1 MAIAKPPALLPPA
14 PSKSGRG
21 SLANQLRDQLR
32 TRILAHEWG
41 EGKKIPSEFDLAAQY
56 QLSRVTVR
64 TALKALEA
72 QGLIDIRHGSGAY
85 VANFG
90 SSIRAGLQELRSIT
104 DTIREMGFEPGMTH
118 RVVKRRGATTE
129 EAILLQ
135 ISEGEQ
141 VLYMERAIL
150 ADDEVV
156 AYSYDAVAIRDL
168 PEKSIGEMGKGSV
181 FGAFAKLGIFP
192 VRALAEIHAIN
203 STEVGWGRGR
213 PKSGLYLLLKQ
224 VHFLRDGVPVMASDT
239 YFVEGRFQFII
250 HRTL

>member
-14 PSKSGRG
+14 LKKSGGG
-21 SLANQLRDQLR
+21 SLTNQLRDQLR

-41 EGKKIPSEFDLAAQY
+41 AGKKIPSEFDLAAQY

-118 RVVKRRGATTE
+118 RVVKQRGATAE
-129 EAILLQ
+129 EASRLQ
-135 ISEGEQ
+135 ISEDEP

-192 VRALAEIHAIN
+192 VRALAEIHAIS

-224 VHFLRDGVPVMASDT
+224 LHFLRDGVPVMASDT